1 MNYLKQFSAIL
12 LLAVLTNSVKAQRS
26 NFYKKWSAE
35 VSYGATHLLT
45 PKSGM
50 NLANHISPQ
59 FLKAE
64 LRYMFTPVIGLSS
77 HYAHTSLVKLG
88 DYDTDRYASHR
99 LGLEGV
105 LHLGNLLHFDG
116 DGLYQYVNILVHSGA
131 GISITNDSDQMLSIM
146 AGISP
151 QVRLSKKVALKLD
164 ASYVANLKQDLGYR
178 GEELTSIETGKAV
191 QKTGQLLNYSI
202 GLQYYFG
209 RGKVA
214 SDW

>member
-1 MNYLKQFSAIL
+1 MNYLKQLSTIL
-12 LLAVLTNSVKAQRS
+12 LILVLTNGVKAQGP

-59 FLKAE
+59 YLKAE
-64 LRYMFTPVIGLSS
+64 LRYMFNPIVGLSG

-88 DYDTDRYASHR
+88 DYDMNRYVGHR
-99 LGLEGV
+99 VGLEGV

-116 DGLYQYVNILVHSGA
+116 DGLYQYVNLLLHGGA
-131 GISITNDSDQMLSIM
+131 GVSITDDSDQMLSIT

-151 QVRLSKKVALKLD
+151 QVRLSKKMALKLD
-164 ASYVANLKQDLGYR
+164 ASYVANLKQNKGYR
-178 GEELTSIETGKAV
+178 GEQFAEE
-191 QKTGQLLNYSI
+191 KTGQLLNYSI